1 VIGCCGCGRSGVF
14 VCLCLF
20 GCAQVCLDE
29 CGRVETLIHCRV
41 AVCFTTGSDFRMS

>member
-1 VIGCCGCGRSGVF
+1 LDVAVVDARVFLF
-14 VCLCLF
+14 VC
-20 GCAQVCLDE
+20 VCSDESLDE